1 VVLTLASTP
10 LALTKFLSKASTAGV
25 KTPLLPLVT
34 RVSLALH
41 PPAMVRH
48 LSSHNRVVLVVVDVA
63 VAVWLVKE
71 EKSVGGFILSCAYCT
86 LVVLVENHQ
95 KIRSSWRIL

>member
-1 VVLTLASTP
+1 VVLTLTSTP

-41 PPAMVRH
+41 PPAMIRH
-48 LSSHNRVVLVVVDVA
+48 LSSHNRVVLVVVD